1 MASTRIT
8 GPFTR
13 CITSMDSAQAGG
25 YSLSLSRSLHTN
37 VRWGWMRRKRLK
49 GYCPVLHSLS
59 LIQPPSHSPSRF
71 SLFCRVT

>member
-25 YSLSLSRSLHTN
+25 YSLSLSRDAPSLTI
-37 VRWGWMRRKRLK
+37 G
-49 GYCPVLHSLS
+49 GEA
-59 LIQPPSHSPSRF
+59 
-71 SLFCRVT
+71 